1 MAASGSRVRR
11 RGGLVLGMRDGNLGP
26 VSEGISE
33 PRVLPRPEHPI
44 SRKDISP
51 NALKVLYRLHQRG
64 YKAFLV
70 GGSVRDLMLGR
81 RPKDFDIGTDASPQ
95 EVRRLFRNSRIIG
108 RRFRLV
114 HVVFEGEVVEV
125 STFRGAPEPGEP
137 AGEAGV
143 RDAEDDLLVTSDNT
157 FGTPR
162 EDAFRRDFTVN
173 ALFYDIDDF
182 SVNDWVGGIEDLQR
196 RLIRV
201 IGDPDVRLQ
210 EDPVRMMRAC
220 EYAGRLSF
228 GIDAATQESIQR
240 QRQKLELASPVRI
253 TEEILQLLRCGH
265 AGAAL
270 QWMLELGL
278 LEVLLPE
285 AYAMVGGGA
294 AGVGDFGRLLPT
306 VDAIVQQGR
315 ALSDAALLAVL
326 VLPKVL
332 QRRDDI
338 EAVERQPMSR
348 AALRQLVDETV
359 APFSA
364 RLALSRAR
372 SSQLNHALVA
382 FHRLCEPGWAPRG
395 RLQMARRPYFDDG
408 LALFELMVEATGDGR
423 EVLAAW
429 QAAAQHRGR
438 VEELP
443 LPEEPRT
450 AATAAAP
457 GEAPAARRSRRRRR
471 RRRGGG
477 AARGAG

>member
-1 MAASGSRVRR
+1 
-11 RGGLVLGMRDGNLGP
+11 
-26 VSEGISE
+26 VSEGTSE

-64 YKAFLV
+64 YKAYLV

-81 RPKDFDIGTDASPQ
+81 RPKDFDVGTDASPQ

-114 HVVFEGEVVEV
+114 HVVFEGEVIEV
-125 STFRGAPEPGEP
+125 STFRAAPGASLDEIAPDVGAARGEEP
-137 AGEAGV
+137 
-143 RDAEDDLLVTSDNT
+143 DAADELLVTSDNT

-173 ALFYDIDDF
+173 ALFYDIEDF

-196 RLIRV
+196 RMIRV
-201 IGDPDVRLQ
+201 IGNPDVRLQ

-228 GIDAATQESIQR
+228 GIDRATQEAIQR
-240 QRQKLELASPVRI
+240 HRQKLELASPVRV

-306 VDAIVQQGR
+306 VDGIVRQGR

-338 EAVERQPMSR
+338 EAVERRPMSR

-359 APFSA
+359 APFST

-395 RLQMARRPYFDDG
+395 RAQMARRPYFDDG
-408 LALFELMVEATGDGR
+408 LALFELMVAATGGGG
-423 EVLAAW
+423 EVLSAW
-429 QAAAQHRGR
+429 QAAAQQRGR
-438 VEELP
+438 IEELP
-443 LPEEPRT
+443 PADERHG
-450 AATAAAP
+450 AAVAPGP

>member
-1 MAASGSRVRR
+1 M
-11 RGGLVLGMRDGNLGP
+11 N
-26 VSEGISE
+26 EGTSE

-64 YKAFLV
+64 YKAYLV

-81 RPKDFDIGTDASPQ
+81 RPKDFDVGTDASPQ

-114 HVVFEGEVVEV
+114 HVVFEGEFIEV
-125 STFRGAPEPGEP
+125 STFRAAPLLDLQTNQIGETS
-137 AGEAGV
+137 GEAGV
-143 RDAEDDLLVTSDNT
+143 READEDLLVTSDNT

-182 SVNDWVGGIEDLQR
+182 SVIDWVGGIDDLQR
-196 RLIRV
+196 TMIRV

-228 GIDAATQESIQR
+228 GIDRATQEAIQR
-240 QRQKLELASPVRI
+240 HRQKLELASPVRV

-306 VDAIVQQGR
+306 VDGIVRQGR

-338 EAVERQPMSR
+338 EAVERRPMSR

-359 APFSA
+359 APFST

-395 RLQMARRPYFDDG
+395 RAQMARRPYFDDG
-408 LALFELMVEATGDGR
+408 LALFELMVAATGGGG
-423 EVLAAW
+423 EVLSAW
-429 QAAAQHRGR
+429 QAAAQQRGR
-438 VEELP
+438 IEELP
-443 LPEEPRT
+443 PADEPH
-450 AATAAAP
+450 AAAVAPGP

>member
-1 MAASGSRVRR
+1 M
-11 RGGLVLGMRDGNLGP
+11 
-26 VSEGISE
+26 SEGIPA
-33 PRVLPRPEHPI
+33 PRTLPRPEHPI
-44 SRKDISP
+44 SRKNLSP

-64 YKAFLV
+64 YKAYLV

-81 RPKDFDIGTDASPQ
+81 RPKDFDVGTDASPQ

-125 STFRGAPEPGEP
+125 STFRSAPEAPG
-137 AGEAGV
+137 ALEAGM
-143 RDAEDDLLVTSDNT
+143 REEEMLVTSDNT

-173 ALFYDIDDF
+173 ALFYDIEDF
-182 SVNDWVGGIEDLQR
+182 SVIDWVGGIEDLQR
-196 RLIRV
+196 RLIRT

-220 EYAGRLSF
+220 EYAGRLAF
-228 GIDAATQESIQR
+228 GIDAATQEAIHR
-240 QRQKLELASPVRI
+240 HRQKVELASPVRV
-253 TEEILQLLRCGH
+253 TEEILQLLRCGS

-294 AGVGDFGRLLPT
+294 GGVGDFGRLLPT
-306 VDAIVQQGR
+306 VDRLVEAGR
-315 ALSDAALLAVL
+315 ELSDATLLAVL
-326 VLPKVL
+326 LLPKVL
-332 QRRDDI
+332 QRRDDV
-338 EAVERQPMSR
+338 EAVDQRPMSR

-359 APFSA
+359 APFAA

-372 SSQLNHALVA
+372 ASQLNHALVA

-395 RLQMARRPYFDDG
+395 RVQMARRPYFDDG
-408 LALFELMVEATGDGR
+408 MALFELMVEATGEGR
-423 EVLAAW
+423 EALAAW
-429 QAAAQHRGR
+429 QEAAQRRGR
-438 VEELP
+438 I
-443 LPEEPRT
+443 EEP
-450 AATAAAP
+450 AATDGKPPTAEVAAI
-457 GEAPAARRSRRRRR
+457 GEPPAARRSRRRRR
-471 RRRGGG
+471 RGRRGGG
-477 AARGAG
+477 GTARGAGAKPTG

>member
-1 MAASGSRVRR
+1 M
-11 RGGLVLGMRDGNLGP
+11 
-26 VSEGISE
+26 SEGTSE

-64 YKAFLV
+64 HKAYLV

-81 RPKDFDIGTDASPQ
+81 RPKDFDVSTDASPQ

-114 HVVFEGEVVEV
+114 HVVFEGEVIEV
-125 STFRGAPEPGEP
+125 STFRGAPEAAEVGGGPP
-137 AGEAGV
+137 APE
-143 RDAEDDLLVTSDNT
+143 EELLVTSDNT

-173 ALFYDIDDF
+173 ALFYDIEDF
-182 SVNDWVGGIEDLQR
+182 SVIDWVGGIEDLQR
-196 RLIRV
+196 RVIRV
-201 IGDPDVRLQ
+201 IGDPDLRFQ

-220 EYAGRLSF
+220 EYAGRLAF
-228 GIDAATQESIQR
+228 GIDAATQESIHR
-240 QRQKLELASPVRI
+240 QRQKVELASPVRV

-265 AGAAL
+265 AGAAV

-306 VDAIVQQGR
+306 VDRQVARLREQQR
-315 ALSDAALLAVL
+315 ELSDATLLAVL
-326 VLPKVL
+326 LLPKVL

-338 EAVERQPMSR
+338 EAIDQRPMSR
-348 AALRQLVDETV
+348 SALRQLVDETV
-359 APFSA
+359 APFAA

-372 SSQLNHALVA
+372 ASQLNHALVA
-382 FHRLCEPGWAPRG
+382 FHRLCEPGWTPRA
-395 RLQMARRPYFDDG
+395 RVQMARRAYFEDG
-408 LALFELMVEATGDGR
+408 LALFELMVEATGEGR
-423 EVLAAW
+423 EALAAW
-429 QAAAQHRGR
+429 QAAATQRGR
-438 VEELP
+438 LDESAKP
-443 LPEEPRT
+443 PSPG
-450 AATAAAP
+450 ASAAAGGLVVGAKGEGGG
-457 GEAPAARRSRRRRR
+457 GEAPLARRRRRRRR
-471 RRRGGG
+471 RRRGSD

>member
-1 MAASGSRVRR
+1 M
-11 RGGLVLGMRDGNLGP
+11 
-26 VSEGISE
+26 SEGISE

-51 NALKVLYRLHQRG
+51 HALKVLYRLHQRG
-64 YKAFLV
+64 FKAFLV

-81 RPKDFDIGTDASPQ
+81 RPKDFDVGTDASPQ

-114 HVVFEGEVVEV
+114 HVVFEGEVIEV

-143 RDAEDDLLVTSDNT
+143 REAHLGSDEPSDLLVTSDNT

-182 SVNDWVGGIEDLQR
+182 SVIDWVGGIEDLQR

-220 EYAGRLSF
+220 EYAGRLAF

-240 QRQKLELASPVRI
+240 QRQKLAGASPVRV

-306 VDAIVQQGR
+306 VDAMVQQGR
-315 ALSDAALLAVL
+315 QLSDAALLAVL

-408 LALFELMVEATGDGR
+408 LTLFELMVEATGDGR
-423 EVLAAW
+423 EALVPW

-443 LPEEPRT
+443 APEEART
-450 AATAAAP
+450 GAAAAAGAP

>member
-1 MAASGSRVRR
+1 
-11 RGGLVLGMRDGNLGP
+11 
-26 VSEGISE
+26 VSEGTSE

-64 YKAFLV
+64 FKGYLV

-81 RPKDFDIGTDASPQ
+81 KPKDFDVGTDASPQ

-114 HVVFEGEVVEV
+114 HVVFEGEVIEV
-125 STFRGAPEPGEP
+125 STFRAAPLLDLERNQTGEP
-137 AGEAGV
+137 AAERGV
-143 RDAEDDLLVTSDNT
+143 PEPHPGSVDPAREEDLLVTSDNT

-182 SVNDWVGGIEDLQR
+182 SVIDWVGGIDDLQR

-228 GIDAATQESIQR
+228 GIDPATQESIQR
-240 QRQKLELASPVRI
+240 QRQKLELASPVRV

-306 VDAIVQQGR
+306 VDARVRQGR
-315 ALSDAALLAVL
+315 PLSDAALLAVL

-338 EAVERQPMSR
+338 EAVERRPMSR

-359 APFSA
+359 APFAA

-408 LALFELMVEATGDGR
+408 LALFELMVEATGDGG
-423 EVLAAW
+423 EALSAW

-438 VEELP
+438 IEELP
-443 LPEEPRT
+443 PSGPPEAAHGE
-450 AATAAAP
+450 ATAGAP

-477 AARGAG
+477 GAARGTG

>member
-1 MAASGSRVRR
+1 M
-11 RGGLVLGMRDGNLGP
+11 
-26 VSEGISE
+26 SEGTSE
-33 PRVLPRPEHPI
+33 PRVLPRPEHPV

-64 YKAFLV
+64 HKAYLV

-81 RPKDFDIGTDASPQ
+81 RPKDFDVGTDASPQ

-114 HVVFEGEVVEV
+114 HVVFEGEVIEV
-125 STFRGAPEPGEP
+125 STFRGAPE
-137 AGEAGV
+137 AG
-143 RDAEDDLLVTSDNT
+143 AEGSREEELLVTSDNT

-162 EDAFRRDFTVN
+162 EDAFRRDFTIN
-173 ALFYDIDDF
+173 ALFYDIEDF
-182 SVNDWVGGIEDLQR
+182 SVIDWVGGIDDLQR
-196 RLIRV
+196 RLVRV

-228 GIDAATQESIQR
+228 GIDAVTQESIER
-240 QRQKLELASPVRI
+240 QRRKVELASPVRV

-285 AYAMVGGGA
+285 AFAMVGGG
-294 AGVGDFGRLLPT
+294 GGGGGGDFGRLLPT
-306 VDAIVQQGR
+306 VDRLVQGGR
-315 ALSDAALLAVL
+315 ELSDATLLAVL
-326 VLPKVL
+326 LLPKL
-332 QRRDDI
+332 LLRRDDV
-338 EAVERQPMSR
+338 EAFEQRPMSR

-359 APFSA
+359 TPFAA

-372 SSQLNHALVA
+372 AAQLNHALVA
-382 FHRLCEPGWAPRG
+382 FHRLCEPAWTPRG
-395 RLQMARRPYFDDG
+395 RVQMARRAYFDDG
-408 LALFELMVEATGDGR
+408 LALFELMVEATGEGR
-423 EVLAAW
+423 EALAAW
-429 QAAAQHRGR
+429 QAAARQRGH

-443 LPEEPRT
+443 PPEPDD
-450 AATAAAP
+450 AAP
-457 GEAPAARRSRRRRR
+457 PVAGATGEPPAARRSRRRRR
-471 RRRGGG
+471 RRRGG
-477 AARGAG
+477 ASRGAGSKPTA

>member
-1 MAASGSRVRR
+1 M
-11 RGGLVLGMRDGNLGP
+11 VLEDPYNQP
-26 VSEGISE
+26 VSAQADVE
-33 PRVLPRPEHPI
+33 PRTLERSDHPI
-44 SRKDISP
+44 SRRDIDK
-51 NALKVLYRLHQRG
+51 NAVKVLYRLHNAG
-64 YKAFLV
+64 YLAYLV
-70 GGSVRDLMLGR
+70 GGSVRDLMMGR
-81 RPKDFDIGTDASPQ
+81 TPKDFDVGTNAKPN
-95 EVRRLFRNSRIIG
+95 EIRRLFSNSRIIG

-114 HVVFEGEVVEV
+114 HVVFEGEFIEV
-125 STFRGAPEPGEP
+125 STFRAAPDIGETPGEP
-137 AGEAGV
+137 GV
-143 RDAEDDLLVTSDNT
+143 REGDDDLLVTSDNT

-182 SVNDWVGGIEDLQR
+182 SVIDWVGGIDDLQSTM
-196 RLIRV
+196 IRV

-372 SSQLNHALVA
+372 SSQLNHTLVA

-408 LALFELMVEATGDGR
+408 LALFELMVEATGGGR
-423 EVLAAW
+423 EVLTAW

-443 LPEEPRT
+443 PEEPRKG
-450 AATAAAP
+450 AAAAAP

>member
-1 MAASGSRVRR
+1 M
-11 RGGLVLGMRDGNLGP
+11 
-26 VSEGISE
+26 SEGTSE

-64 YKAFLV
+64 YKAYLV

-114 HVVFEGEVVEV
+114 HVVFEGEIIEV
-125 STFRGAPEPGEP
+125 STFRGAPEPGEAP
-137 AGEAGV
+137 IEAGV
-143 RDAEDDLLVTSDNT
+143 REAPPGVEIPDDLLVTSDNT

-182 SVNDWVGGIEDLQR
+182 SVIDWVGGIDDLQR

-228 GIDAATQESIQR
+228 GIDPATQESIQR
-240 QRQKLELASPVRI
+240 HRQKLELASPVRV

-306 VDAIVQQGR
+306 VDGKVQQGR

-338 EAVERQPMSR
+338 EAVERRPMSR

-359 APFSA
+359 APFA
-364 RLALSRAR
+364 TRLALSRAR
-372 SSQLNHALVA
+372 ASQLNHALVA

-395 RLQMARRPYFDDG
+395 RAQMARRPYFDDG
-408 LALFELMVEATGDGR
+408 LALFELMVEATGDGG
-423 EVLAAW
+423 EPLAAW
-429 QAAAQHRGR
+429 QAAAQQRGR
-438 VEELP
+438 IEELP
-443 LPEEPRT
+443 PPDEPV
-450 AATAAAP
+450 AAGAAAA
-457 GEAPAARRSRRRRR
+457 GEAPGARRSRRRRR
-471 RRRGGG
+471 RRRGRGGG
-477 AARGAG
+477 AARDAGSA

>member
-1 MAASGSRVRR
+1 M
-11 RGGLVLGMRDGNLGP
+11 
-26 VSEGISE
+26 SEGPTE

-44 SRKDISP
+44 SRKGISP

-64 YKAFLV
+64 YKAYMV

-81 RPKDFDIGTDASPQ
+81 RPKDFDVGTDASPN

-114 HVVFEGEVVEV
+114 HVVFEGEVIEV
-125 STFRGAPEPGEP
+125 STFRGAPDPGAPPEDP
-137 AGEAGV
+137 RTAATS
-143 RDAEDDLLVTSDNT
+143 RDRRAEDRTADDLLVTSDNT

-182 SVNDWVGGIEDLQR
+182 SVIDWVGGIEDLER
-196 RLIRV
+196 RMIRV

-220 EYAGRLSF
+220 EYAARLSF
-228 GIDAATQESIQR
+228 GIEAGTQESIHH
-240 QRQKLELASPVRI
+240 QRQKLEQASPVRV

-270 QWMLELGL
+270 QWMLDLGL

-285 AYAMVGGGA
+285 AYAMVGAA
-294 AGVGDFGRLLPT
+294 AGTSDYGRLLPT
-306 VDAIVQQGR
+306 VDELVQQGR
-315 ALSDAALLAVL
+315 PLSDAALLAVL

-338 EAVERQPMSR
+338 EAIDQRPMSR
-348 AALRQLVDETV
+348 AALRQLIDETV
-359 APFSA
+359 DPFAS

-372 SSQLNHALVA
+372 SAQLNHALVA
-382 FHRLCEPGWAPRG
+382 FHRLCEPGWQPRG
-395 RLQMARRPYFDDG
+395 RVQMARRAYFDDG
-408 LALFELMVEATGDGR
+408 LALFEMMVEATGEGR
-423 EVLAAW
+423 EALAAW
-429 QAAAQHRGR
+429 FAAAQQRGR

-443 LPEEPRT
+443 PPEAVAEPG
-450 AATAAAP
+450 AAAP
-457 GEAPAARRSRRRRR
+457 GTGEAPVARRRRRR
-471 RRRGGG
+471 RRRG
-477 AARGAG
+477 RGSGMRATNPTEA

>member
-1 MAASGSRVRR
+1 V
-11 RGGLVLGMRDGNLGP
+11 N
-26 VSEGISE
+26 EGTSE

-64 YKAFLV
+64 YKAYLV

-81 RPKDFDIGTDASPQ
+81 RPKDFDVGTDASPQ

-114 HVVFEGEVVEV
+114 HVVFEGEFIEV
-125 STFRGAPEPGEP
+125 STFRAAPLLDLQTNQIGETS
-137 AGEAGV
+137 GEAGV
-143 RDAEDDLLVTSDNT
+143 READEDLLVTSDNT

-182 SVNDWVGGIEDLQR
+182 SVIDWVGGIDDLQR
-196 RLIRV
+196 TMIRV

-228 GIDAATQESIQR
+228 GIDRATQEAIQR
-240 QRQKLELASPVRI
+240 HRQKLELASPVRV

-294 AGVGDFGRLLPT
+294 AGGGDFGRLLPT
-306 VDAIVQQGR
+306 VDGIVRQGR

-338 EAVERQPMSR
+338 EAVERRPMSR

-359 APFSA
+359 APFST

-395 RLQMARRPYFDDG
+395 RAQMARRPYFDDG
-408 LALFELMVEATGDGR
+408 LALFELMVAATGGGG
-423 EVLAAW
+423 EVLSAW
-429 QAAAQHRGR
+429 QAAAQQRGR
-438 VEELP
+438 IEELP
-443 LPEEPRT
+443 PADEPH
-450 AATAAAP
+450 AAAVAPGP

>member
-1 MAASGSRVRR
+1 
-11 RGGLVLGMRDGNLGP
+11 

-64 YKAFLV
+64 YKAYLV

-81 RPKDFDIGTDASPQ
+81 RPKDFDVGTDASPQ

-114 HVVFEGEVVEV
+114 HVVFEGEIIEV
-125 STFRGAPEPGEP
+125 STFRAAPAPGEP
-137 AGEAGV
+137 VAEAAVREPLLGTENPGAEGE
-143 RDAEDDLLVTSDNT
+143 LLVTSDNT

-182 SVNDWVGGIEDLQR
+182 SVIDWVGGIEDLQR
-196 RLIRV
+196 QMIRV

-220 EYAGRLSF
+220 EYAGRLAF

-240 QRQKLELASPVRI
+240 QRQKLELASPVRV

-294 AGVGDFGRLLPT
+294 AGVGDFGQLLPT
-306 VDAIVQQGR
+306 VDTKVQQGR

-338 EAVERQPMSR
+338 EAVERRPMSR

-359 APFSA
+359 APFST

-372 SSQLNHALVA
+372 SSQLNSALVA

-408 LALFELMVEATGDGR
+408 LALFELMVEATGDGG
-423 EVLAAW
+423 EPLAAW

-438 VEELP
+438 IEELP
-443 LPEEPRT
+443 PPDEAHAEAVT
-450 AATAAAP
+450 AAP
-457 GEAPAARRSRRRRR
+457 GGAPAARRSRRRRR